1 MQHLVDACYARIA
14 HEAQSTS
21 HAADRETLSQEL
33 ENAKKGT
40 NMQIDTKN
48 RKGVSRKIFLINK

>member
-1 MQHLVDACYARIA
+1 MWFMQHLVDASYARIA

-33 ENAKKGT
+33 ENAKKR
-40 NMQIDTKN
+40 DEHADRYK
-48 RKGVSRKIFLINK
+48 K